1 MPDEVHATVNWLQD
15 GLGWVQLGAKA
26 WQECFDLGQP
36 LVELLRR
43 LMQEDEVVDKE
54 GRETWRINVEV
65 KRGGEVVVP
74 VVAGDRTYVD
84 RGLAQ
89 ASGSEVG
96 ARLIAERGL

>member
-1 MPDEVHATVNWLQD
+1 MTKHDIYDGHEGFQLWNYMECEKDE
-15 GLGWVQLGAKA
+15 
-26 WQECFDLGQP
+26 
-36 LVELLRR
+36 
-43 LMQEDEVVDKE
+43 E

-89 ASGSEVG
+89 AAGRELG
-96 ARLIAERGL
+96 AKLVAAKG

>member
-1 MPDEVHATVNWLQD
+1 MTKHD
-15 GLGWVQLGAKA
+15 
-26 WQECFDLGQP
+26 
-36 LVELLRR
+36 
-43 LMQEDEVVDKE
+43 E

-89 ASGSEVG
+89 VAGRELG
-96 ARLIAERGL
+96 AKLAKEKG